1 MAIAGILAGTA
12 KALAVG
18 TAKGSKI
25 QKARKIFTIAKGM
38 KGKGGS
44 EGEGTPG
51 AIVKAQPLIPKSVGA
66 PPPPPKSEIIKVEG
80 SNPLA
85 DSIRMVQV
93 SVQDLGSTMKDFV
106 AFRVKNKAE
115 KQKAKTIA
123 ARSFAERFKS
133 LKEGFDKGMGVA
145 KDKIPFFD
153 RLMTFVKAV
162 VGGALIL
169 YLVENLGRFL
179 QWTVDTVY
187 PLVIQMAPYVGL
199 GGQVSNLEKQME
211 DLQRTVDD
219 LNRVTGTVP
228 PQQQAPGGY
237 APPGE
242 PQTVNGQALTGSSVE
257 RAVTLIKGKEGFR
270 EMPYW
275 DVNAYRAGY
284 GSDTYTTASGE
295 VRQVRQGERVSRE
308 DAERD
313 IQRRTRN
320 FMNTARKQVGA
331 SLFDS
336 LPADTQAALT
346 SIAYNYGSLPDRL
359 VRAIKKS
366 GGDLEQI
373 ARGVEGLKADDRGVN
388 AGRRQS
394 EANIIRGSGSPLPPQ
409 QQPPQSALPP
419 LPPTNTIQGKQHYGA
434 SRDGGRRQHAGV
446 DFDAGPNDT
455 FYSRIGGTVIYSG
468 NAGGGYGNVVDVYN
482 KELGVTERIAEGD
495 VRLVKKGDVIAPGT
509 PVQKG
514 THQTGVF
521 HYEIRKGK
529 AGASGSYEGT
539 LNPTEFLKRMDTARP
554 QPRKPPSEVPSSVS
568 ATPSYQR
575 VAVAA
580 PVEQPPS
587 TPIVIGGGGQ
597 QMVASGPSRRDLT
610 NRSSQVRFNSR
621 LWSA

>member
-1 MAIAGILAGTA
+1 MAIAGILAGTV

-211 DLQRTVDD
+211 ELQETADQ
-219 LNRVTGTVP
+219 LNAANKWGTSAP

-434 SRDGGRRQHAGV
+434 SRDGGARKHAGV

-455 FYSRIGGTVIYSG
+455 FYSRIGGVVTQSY
-468 NAGGGYGNVVDVYN
+468 NAGGGYGNVVDIYN
-482 KELGVTERIAEGD
+482 PQLGVTERIAEGD
-495 VRLVKKGDVIAPGT
+495 VRLVKVGDRVAAGQ
-509 PVQKG
+509 PVQRG
-514 THQTGVF
+514 TSQTGVF
-521 HYEIRKGK
+521 HYEIRPGKKTTYGFKGTVDPTQYLMNLDK
-529 AGASGSYEGT
+529 KVSERDKKVSY
-539 LNPTEFLKRMDTARP
+539 
-554 QPRKPPSEVPSSVS
+554 
-568 ATPSYQR
+568 TPSYDQPQTQ
-575 VAVAA
+575 VAYIPVPVKSGPQVA
-580 PVEQPPS
+580 
-587 TPIVIGGGGQ
+587 GGGGGGAI
-597 QMVASGPSRRDLT
+597 ASGGPSLRERV
-610 NRSSQVRFNSR
+610 NSSQISNQYGA
-621 LWSA
+621 LYSA